1 MESKRVFFVAH
12 VDLDGFVYVVLCL
25 GIVYLRIIPGL
36 DSVVRMTPIFFRNRR
51 HTAGPNFPAFVKMQD
66 FTHSIY

>member
-25 GIVYLRIIPGL
+25 GIVLTWRIIPGL
-36 DSVVRMTPIFFRNRR
+36 D
-51 HTAGPNFPAFVKMQD
+51 PAFVKMQD